1 MYDVVLA
8 LGSEKISN
16 PNKSLSFQAYA
27 AAMDVEDIENNMK
40 RFAELSKEFDTVIPL
55 DKKESGDE
63 RSIFMD
69 VYAMSAKWH
78 MKRFGSTQRQLA
90 VIAAK
95 NHWHASMNPL
105 AQYQKSITVEEVLN
119 DKLVS
124 YPLTRP
130 MCAPVGDGAAA
141 AILCSES
148 FIKKLGTARA
158 VKIRASVLGSGV
170 DRDIDAPDIG
180 MRLAKQAYEKAGIGP
195 EDIDTA
201 ELHDATAYGEL
212 HQTEAMGFC
221 KLGEGGI
228 FAESGATK
236 LGGRLPI
243 NTSGGLESRGHPVG
257 ASGLAQI
264 YEVILQLRGEAG
276 KRQVEGARIALTEN
290 GGGFIGV
297 EEAAMCINIFEKVK

>member
-1 MYDVVLA
+1 
-8 LGSEKISN
+8 
-16 PNKSLSFQAYA
+16 
-27 AAMDVEDIENNMK
+27 
-40 RFAELSKEFDTVIPL
+40 
-55 DKKESGDE
+55 
-63 RSIFMD
+63 
-69 VYAMSAKWH
+69 
-78 MKRFGSTQRQLA
+78 
-90 VIAAK
+90 
-95 NHWHASMNPL
+95 
-105 AQYQKSITVEEVLN
+105 
-119 DKLVS
+119 S
-124 YPLTRP
+124 YPLTRS

-148 FIKKLGTARA
+148 FLKKLGNARP
-158 VKIRASVLGSGV
+158 VKIRASVLGSGI

-180 MRLAKQAYEKAGIGP
+180 MRLSKQAYEKAGLGP
-195 EDIDTA
+195 GDIDTA

-212 HQTEAMGFC
+212 HQAEAMGFC

-264 YEVILQLRGEAG
+264 YEEILQLRGEAG

-297 EEAAMCINIFEKVK
+297 EEAAMCINIFEKV